1 MSQQAERRVGT
12 IIGGKWRVDALLGS
26 GSMAAVYA
34 VTHRNGA
41 RAALKILHPTL
52 CTDPA
57 VCERFLGEGYLA
69 NSVKHSG
76 IVRVLDDGV
85 TDDGCVFLTMD
96 LLEGDTLE
104 AHRQKRGNK
113 IPIVEAL
120 DLGDKLMDVLSAV
133 HTAGIIHRDL
143 KPQNVFVC
151 EDGVLKLLDFGVARV
166 FDRTAQSK
174 LSMFGLVL
182 GTPSFMSPEQALGSR
197 DKVDHRSDIWSFGA
211 TLFTALTGETVH
223 LGANVQAKLLA
234 AATVKARSIAMVMP
248 SLPGGIAAAIDMS
261 LRFKKEDR
269 WQSVDAMRR
278 AFREARD
285 AAGLGRPAEP
295 QRAFDMS
302 LDESTHVDKGGPSHL
317 PAGAS
322 QQPSALPDAPFDGEK
337 TQRLVDPP
345 EGPSGTFIGIGS
357 KDGKIASLVGNDG
370 SMPPAAAYASSYA
383 PPPHGP
389 APVPAAGRPK
399 SNAPPPMPSGGSNA
413 PPLPARAR
421 MGSMPGT
428 PGIAFPANNGNNG
441 NGNGTGSS
449 PPPGAGN
456 PLQETAPMPRPA
468 GLVRGRM
475 PSTSDAPH
483 PNGANGINGGVLG
496 TNVRSSRP
504 DGQEGS
510 IPAYGNTLNFGA
522 DDSVSDIDPRD
533 VGRRKNHVAVWIMAV
548 LLAAAALGGIAF
560 FAVKRGPLSPDQGN
574 GGSGAQID
582 PAGGGG
588 GTATTATMG
597 SSAPPQPTPTSTL
610 GTTPTATTPVDT
622 ATPTGA
628 ALTKDAAAAATPT
641 PPVVTPTPPVRPGGF
656 PFRPAAPGAGVA
668 AAPRPPRPP
677 GGRPPTPPG
686 GATDTPTADP
696 PRPPPAGLAPDP
708 FGTPE

>member
-104 AHRQKRGNK
+104 AHRQKRGNR
-113 IPIVEAL
+113 IPVVEAL
-120 DLGDKLMDVLSAV
+120 ELGDKLMDVLSAV
-133 HTAGIIHRDL
+133 HAAGIIHRDL

-151 EDGVLKLLDFGVARV
+151 DDGVLKLLDFGVARV
-166 FDRTAQSK
+166 FDRTSQSK

-248 SLPGGIAAAIDMS
+248 DLPPAIAAAIDMA

-278 AFREARD
+278 SFREARENS
-285 AAGLGRPAEP
+285 GLGRAAEP
-295 QRAFDMS
+295 ARPYDMS
-302 LDESTHVDKGGPSHL
+302 LDESTHVDKGGPSQL
-317 PAGAS
+317 PGPFKS
-322 QQPSALPDAPFDGEK
+322 SPPELRREFDGER
-337 TQRLVDPP
+337 TQRMESEPP
-345 EGPSGTFIGIGS
+345 EGPGGTFIGIGS
-357 KDGKIASLVGNDG
+357 KDGKLTSVVGTDG
-370 SMPPAAAYASSYA
+370 SVARSVPPPPAFLSSPPKSA
-383 PPPHGP
+383 PPRPSNP
-389 APVPAAGRPK
+389 PPVPGRPRMP
-399 SNAPPPMPSGGSNA
+399 SNAGS
-413 PPLPARAR
+413 
-421 MGSMPGT
+421 PGT
-428 PGIAFPANNGNNG
+428 PGVPIPL
-441 NGNGTGSS
+441 SS
-449 PPPGAGN
+449 PLPGVLVGEPREPRGPTNAPN
-456 PLQETAPMPRPA
+456 PAAIMR
-468 GLVRGRM
+468 RM
-475 PSTSDAPH
+475 PTPDP
-483 PNGANGINGGVLG
+483 VG
-496 TNVRSSRP
+496 TRSSRP
-504 DGQEGS
+504 DSGERQEGS
-510 IPAYGNTLNFGA
+510 IPAYGNTLTFGA
-522 DDSVSDIDPRD
+522 DESYSDIDPRD
-533 VGRRKNHVAVWIMAV
+533 LGMRPKSTVAVWLMAV

-560 FAVKRGPLSPDQGN
+560 FAVKRGPLAEP
-574 GGSGAQID
+574 
-582 PAGGGG
+582 GGGAG
-588 GTATTATMG
+588 NPSISATSTTSATLM
-597 SSAPPQPTPTSTL
+597 APPQTTVMLPSTTVLTPPPAPFDAGVTTREAGIPTPM
-610 GTTPTATTPVDT
+610 
-622 ATPTGA
+622 
-628 ALTKDAAAAATPT
+628 
-641 PPVVTPTPPVRPGGF
+641 VVTPTPPVRAPNF
-656 PFRPAAPGAGVA
+656 PFRPPGAGA
-668 AAPRPPRPP
+668 GHAPRNPSRPASP
-677 GGRPPTPPG
+677 AGDSNGS
-686 GATDTPTADP
+686 DP
-696 PRPPPAGLAPDP
+696 PKPPPAGLAPDP